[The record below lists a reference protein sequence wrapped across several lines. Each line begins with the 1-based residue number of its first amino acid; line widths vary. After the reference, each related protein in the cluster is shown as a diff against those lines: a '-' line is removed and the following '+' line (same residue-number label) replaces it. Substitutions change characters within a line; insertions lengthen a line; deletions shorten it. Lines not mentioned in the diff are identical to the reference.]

1 MIILGFL
8 YGFGDLIQCLIL
20 WCGYSQVNFCNVYIY
35 MLACLILSFQIIIP
49 AGFAIQTGAPLSS
62 AFMSLIKGVNS
73 TFTLVYMI
81 FCLIFYVVA
90 IILSFR
96 AYREFKY
103 AHQRKAGQDGS
114 NGDGGI
120 MQG

>member
-103 AHQRKAGQDGS
+103 AH
-114 NGDGGI
+114 
-120 MQG
+120 